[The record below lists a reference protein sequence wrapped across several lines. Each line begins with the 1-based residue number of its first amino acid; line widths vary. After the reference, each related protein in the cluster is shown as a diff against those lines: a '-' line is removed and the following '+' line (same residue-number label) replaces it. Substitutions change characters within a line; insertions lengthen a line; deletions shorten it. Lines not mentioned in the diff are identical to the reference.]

1 MKTETYIVHITG
13 YGTNEWTFILNV
25 GCSDIPDTSLEPSND
40 SLNDC
45 SMPVE
50 LSCEDTVEDSTVNCP
65 NIPSRYCGTS
75 PGLGPVKVFF
85 ISGVAARVRL
95 LTCGSSFDTQIQV
108 FQERITKERVLTCVG
123 GDDDSCG
130 KQSEFTFEVVE
141 TESYIVLI
149 TGYGTY
155 EGSFQLSVWCS
166 PIPGTD
172 TPLI

>member
-1 MKTETYIVHITG
+1 M
-13 YGTNEWTFILNV
+13 
-25 GCSDIPDTSLEPSND
+25 
-40 SLNDC
+40 
-45 SMPVE
+45 
-50 LSCEDTVEDSTVNCP
+50 
-65 NIPSRYCGTS
+65 
-75 PGLGPVKVFF
+75 
-85 ISGVAARVRL
+85 
-95 LTCGSSFDTQIQV
+95 
-108 FQERITKERVLTCVG
+108 G

-155 EGSFQLSVWCS
+155 EGSFQLSMGCS